1 MSRVGFWRPKAKVAE
16 KCMALALKYLSDE
29 NSVEA
34 GLDSKDTTEIY
45 LALWAM
51 CCRDAH
57 GTNHRARQLLD
68 NPDRYKR
75 LVGWYFITHTANEM
89 FRHTLAV
96 EYLGIRDPE
105 ELAWVCANLHINRE
119 ACYGGR
125 YGWSYINGNF
135 IRNEDKQASQ
145 KHYFDKRYPSDERER
160 TALFNKLTE
169 TAEFIGKKK
178 TKFAESV
185 FPWYTQELNASV
197 VCGVMLGLAAYDM
210 DNNLTRRLFEFL
222 PLMSSDYRLAYYAL
236 LLNPENAEQRTFLLT
251 GLSDKS
257 QTVREAIVRRLD
269 EHKLTATD
277 LERLAQT
284 LTTKNTDLRK
294 GIMTLFEKQG
304 EELMRPVIET
314 LLQSQ
319 DANQYNAGVELR
331 EIFSKTINQN
341 GGNNR

>member
-1 MSRVGFWRPKAKVAE
+1 
-16 KCMALALKYLSDE
+16 
-29 NSVEA
+29 
-34 GLDSKDTTEIY
+34 
-45 LALWAM
+45 
-51 CCRDAH
+51 
-57 GTNHRARQLLD
+57 
-68 NPDRYKR
+68 
-75 LVGWYFITHTANEM
+75 
-89 FRHTLAV
+89 
-96 EYLGIRDPE
+96 
-105 ELAWVCANLHINRE
+105 
-119 ACYGGR
+119 
-125 YGWSYINGNF
+125 
-135 IRNEDKQASQ
+135 
-145 KHYFDKRYPSDERER
+145 
-160 TALFNKLTE
+160 
-169 TAEFIGKKK
+169 
-178 TKFAESV
+178 
-185 FPWYTQELNASV
+185 
-197 VCGVMLGLAAYDM
+197 
-210 DNNLTRRLFEFL
+210 
-222 PLMSSDYRLAYYAL
+222 